1 MFFFTFDLFTLI
13 IGGAIALAVLWVI
26 STINGFKRREI
37 KIEEALSG
45 IEVALTKRYDML
57 TKLWTPPRASWST
70 RATCSAGSSPCAT
83 A

>member
-13 IGGAIALAVLWVI
+13 IGGAIVLAVLWVI
-26 STINGFKRREI
+26 STINGFNSTINGFKRREI

-57 TKLWTPPRASWST
+57 TKL
-70 RATCSAGSSPCAT
+70 TCSAGSLPCAT